1 MIEISIG
8 SAAERHGIERE
19 TLMIRVDHFEVLGF
33 AESATVF
40 VNLAECIAHVLG
52 FIAIVVNLFAKARTN

>member
-1 MIEISIG
+1 MAVG
-8 SAAERHGIERE
+8 SATERHGIERE

-40 VNLAECIAHVLG
+40 VDLAKCIAHVLG
-52 FIAIVVNLFAKARTN
+52 RFAIVENLLTKARTN